1 MKVSRRRN
9 ARRNGRSCRKYAWQ
23 KFLLNFTRY
32 EGRALD
38 VQCRSD
44 GPSGLQEFGV
54 SWNLLDQLAPAF
66 VREVTIRRLD
76 QLIDT
81 EEDWEAF
88 LADAG
93 RLDLLVIDITGG
105 VETGNPIL
113 RDYGLATVKAYAARL
128 ADAGVNYAIV
138 A

>member
-1 MKVSRRRN
+1 M
-9 ARRNGRSCRKYAWQ
+9 
-23 KFLLNFTRY
+23 
-32 EGRALD
+32 D

-44 GPSGLQEFGV
+44 GASGLQEFGV

-81 EEDWEAF
+81 EEDWETF